1 MKKHYAVMVV
11 LSLLVTTVI
20 QAQGLRFA
28 NKNSKLTTTAF
39 HSGCPVTIVDWNGDG
54 LDDIIRLDAGRH
66 AYVEVQR
73 TNATFQSLFIGSFS
87 TGTSGSWAWAMC
99 TADLDKNGYLD
110 IIAGSSSSLRLI
122 MTDANGMMGTM
133 TTLSTS
139 NFFVQNLTCGD
150 FNNDGWIDL
159 FACDDNAMS
168 HIYLNNGTGALS
180 ESFTTMNFDVTGTDD
195 SGNYGSI
202 FSDFDNDGDLDLY
215 IAKCRQGVT
224 SPTDGRRINVLFV
237 NDGNNNYTEAAA
249 SYGLAIGW
257 QTWTASFGDI
267 DNDGDFDALITN
279 HDHESQ
285 ILENDGTGHFTDITA
300 STGFDITDITP
311 IQSVIE
317 DFDNDG
323 FADLFITG
331 SNSRFYRNNGNKTF
345 TRIEGLFNTNKMSSF
360 AIGDLNHD
368 GKIDIY
374 GSYATLYTNPSSVDD
389 VIWMNNSRNDN
400 HFLNLHL
407 TGTQSN
413 KGAIGTRAF
422 LYHNGVVQTR
432 EVRSG
437 ESYGAVN
444 SAMLHFG
451 LGTNALIDSVVV
463 RFPSGITQTLV
474 NPQAD
479 QFIHIIEND
488 CVSPYSGLTYTQP
501 APVICTGNTETL
513 NAPTGFS
520 YLWSDNSTGPSLNI
534 TTGGE
539 YNVLVSTPGN
549 NCSSLS
555 PTWIVEENPDQTP
568 VITADAETEFCN
580 GGSVN
585 LISDAYGISAFTWS
599 NGGSSANTTVGQS
612 GAYTLT
618 VQGYCGTFV
627 SNSIS
632 VTAHIIPDPV
642 ASNVSIPTP
651 GPATLSATGTNILW
665 YDDVNATTPIGIGST
680 FVTPAIS
687 GSETYWAENNENYNG
702 GTFATGQAVH
712 GGSTSYSPS
721 GNTNAVTY
729 FDVAKPC
736 TLKTVK
742 VYTDTPG
749 MRRFEL
755 RDSQDNLLQYADVMV
770 NPDTQIVAL
779 NFVLTPGTDYNLG
792 TSDSLNLLIAGWNQP
807 GPRFKRNSMSSALPY
822 PYVIQNGLTITGNS
836 FGNQYFFYFYDW
848 NVELTGLT
856 CYSNRV
862 PVIAS
867 VTTGIGTVTSQAI
880 GVYPNPAEDI
890 LFIRNDLNQPMR
902 LRMADATGRLVM
914 DRQLD
919 AQQRSMSV
927 SHLSSGVY
935 SIELLSGESLLRDK
949 VIIR

>member
-1 MKKHYAVMVV
+1 MKKQYAILVA
-11 LSLLVTTVI
+11 LSLLVTTAI

-122 MTDANGMMGTM
+122 MTNASGMMGSM
-133 TTLSTS
+133 ITLSAS

-159 FACDDNAMS
+159 FACDDNAMN
-168 HIYLNNGTGALS
+168 HIYLNNGTGVLS

-195 SGNYGSI
+195 SGNYGSL

-224 SPTDGRRINVLFV
+224 NPADGRRINVLFV
-237 NDGNNNYTEAAA
+237 NDGNNNYTEAA
-249 SYGLAIGW
+249 STYGLAIGW
-257 QTWTASFGDI
+257 QSWTASFGDI

-285 ILENDGTGHFTDITA
+285 ILENDGTGHFTDIT
-300 STGFDITDITP
+300 STTGFDITDITP
-311 IQSVIE
+311 IQSVME

-323 FADLFITG
+323 YVDLLITG

-360 AIGDLNHD
+360 AVGDLNHD

-374 GSYATLYTNPSSVDD
+374 GSYATLYTNPSSIDD
-389 VIWMNNSRNDN
+389 VIWMNDTRNSN
-400 HFLNLHL
+400 HFVTVQL

-413 KGAIGTRAF
+413 KGAIGARIF
-422 LYHNGVVQTR
+422 LYQNGMVQTR

-451 LGTNALIDSVVV
+451 LGTSAQIDSLVV

-479 QFIHIIEND
+479 QFINIIEND
-488 CVSPYSGLTYTQP
+488 CVSPTAGLTYTQT
-501 APVICTGNTETL
+501 APIICSGNTETL
-513 NAPTGFS
+513 SATIGFS
-520 YLWSDNSTGPSLNI
+520 YLWSDNSTGSSLAI
-534 TTGGE
+534 TAGGE
-539 YNVLVSTPGN
+539 YNVVISAPGN
-549 NCSSLS
+549 NCTSIS
-555 PTWIVEENPDQTP
+555 PTWIIEENPDQTP
-568 VITADAETEFCN
+568 VITADDETEFCN

-585 LISDAYGISAFTWS
+585 LISNAYGISAYTWS
-599 NGGSSANTTVGQS
+599 NGDTTPNTNVNQS
-612 GAYTLT
+612 GWYSLT
-618 VQGYCGTFV
+618 VQGYCSTFF
-627 SNSIS
+627 SN
-632 VTAHIIPDPV
+632 IIPVMSHLVPDPI
-642 ASNVSIPTP
+642 ASNVSIPNP
-651 GPATLSATGTNILW
+651 GSATLNATGSILNW
-665 YDDVNATTPIGIGST
+665 YDDQNATSPLFTGGT
-680 FVTPAIS
+680 FVTPFIS
-687 GSETYWAENNENYNG
+687 NSSTYWVDNSEQYNG
-702 GTFATGQAVH
+702 GSFAAGQLYH

-721 GNTNAVTY
+721 GNTNAVTF

-749 MRRFEL
+749 MRRFEV
-755 RDSQDNLLQYADVMV
+755 RDNQDNLIHFADVMV
-770 NPDTQIVAL
+770 SPDTQIVTL
-779 NFVLTPGTDYNLG
+779 NFILNPGTDYSLG
-792 TSDSLNLLIAGWNQP
+792 TSDSVNLLISGWAQP

-822 PYVIQNGLTITGNS
+822 PYSIPNGITITGNS
-836 FGNQYFFYFYDW
+836 FGNQYYFYFYDW
-848 NVELTGLT
+848 NVELTGLICT
-856 CYSNRV
+856 SNRI
-862 PVIAS
+862 PVTAS
-867 VTTGIGTVTSQAI
+867 VATGLSSITTQEI
-880 GVYPNPAEDI
+880 GVYPNPADDI
-890 LFIRNDLNQPMR
+890 LFIRNEQNQPVR
-902 LRMADATGRLVM
+902 LRMVDATGRLVV
-914 DRQLD
+914 DRMMD
-919 AQQRSMSV
+919 AQQRSLPIG
-927 SHLSSGVY
+927 HLSSGIY
-935 SIELLSGESLLRDK
+935 SIELLTGESRLRDK